1 VVAEPVSTID
11 ATPPPGSLSRLA
23 PGLAMLRGYQI
34 GWLRYDLPAG
44 LSVAAVA
51 LPIAI
56 AYSQLAGFP
65 PVVGLYAS
73 ILPLVVYA
81 VLGTSRQLIV
91 NPDAAT
97 CAMVAA
103 IVAPLAG
110 GDAAL
115 YSTLAVSLAVLTGVA
130 CVIAGF
136 FRLGF
141 LADFLGKPVLVGFM
155 NGIAI
160 SIVIGQIGKV
170 FGFSL
175 ESGRVMPRLIEFAS
189 KLEGTHLLTLAI
201 GVTTFAVMR
210 GVRRFFPRLPAPL
223 VALVVA
229 VALVELFGLDHRGV
243 AVLGAVPAGLPDL
256 RWTPVPA
263 AHLGSLVSGAA
274 GLALVSFTSGMITA
288 RSFAARNRYEIDVD
302 REFIALGA
310 CNIAAGVSQGF
321 AVTGADSRTAISD
334 VMGGKTQVTGL
345 VAAATMALVL
355 LFLTGPL
362 QYLPIS
368 ALGAVLIAA
377 ALGLFDWWALV
388 RLYRIHEGEFAVCLT
403 AMLGVV
409 TFGAL
414 QGIVL
419 AIALAMLVLL
429 IRSSRPGDAVLGRV
443 DGRQGF
449 FDVADHEGATAL
461 PGLVLYRFNASV
473 IFYNAPYFKRRVLAV
488 AASNPGARWL
498 IVDGAPI
505 VHLDST
511 GADTI
516 AVLADDLASRG
527 IRLAIGGVL
536 PQVRLMLERSGALE
550 RLGADAVFPTLRTAV
565 EACESSLT
573 IAKPGAGVIASRSAL
588 VTRPDVRGE
597 QT

>member
-1 VVAEPVSTID
+1 VTPID
-11 ATPPPGSLSRLA
+11 TTPPTGRLSRIA
-23 PGLAMLRGYQI
+23 PGLAMLGAYRI
-34 GWLRYDLPAG
+34 EWLRYDVAAG

-56 AYSQLAGFP
+56 AYAQLAGFP

-115 YSTLAVSLAVLTGVA
+115 YSALAVSLAVLTGVA
-130 CVIAGF
+130 CVVAGF

-175 ESGRVMPRLIEFAS
+175 ESGRVIPRLIEFAS
-189 KLEGTHLLTLAI
+189 KLEGTHLATLAI

-223 VALVVA
+223 VALIVA
-229 VALVELFGLDHRGV
+229 VALVEVFGLDHRGV

-256 RWTPVPA
+256 RWTPVPS
-263 AHLGSLVSGAA
+263 AHFGSLLSGAA

-321 AVTGADSRTAISD
+321 AVTGADSRTAIND

-368 ALGAVLIAA
+368 ALGAVLISAA
-377 ALGLFDWWALV
+377 VGLFDWRALG

-409 TFGAL
+409 ALGAL

-449 FDVADHEGATAL
+449 FDVADHEGAAAV

-473 IFYNAPYFKRRVLAV
+473 IFYNAPYFRRRVLAV
-488 AASNPGARWL
+488 AAASPGATWL

-516 AVLADDLASRG
+516 AALAEDLAPRG
-527 IRLAIGGVL
+527 MRLVIGGVL
-536 PQVRLMLERSGALE
+536 PQVWQMLERSGALE
-550 RLGADAVFPTLRTAV
+550 HLGADAVFPTLRAAV
-565 EACESSLT
+565 EACESSFT
-573 IAKPGAGVIASRSAL
+573 TASRVNAPL
-588 VTRPDVRGE
+588 VH
-597 QT
+597 

>member
-1 VVAEPVSTID
+1 VTPID
-11 ATPPPGSLSRLA
+11 ATPPTGKLSRIA
-23 PGLAMLRGYQI
+23 PGLAMLGAYRME
-34 GWLRYDLPAG
+34 WLRYDVAAG

-56 AYSQLAGFP
+56 AYAQLAGFP

-115 YSTLAVSLAVLTGVA
+115 YSALAVSLAVLTGVA
-130 CVIAGF
+130 CVVAGC

-175 ESGRVMPRLIEFAS
+175 DSGRIIPRLIEFAS
-189 KLEGTHLLTLAI
+189 KLEATHLPTLTI
-201 GVTTFAVMR
+201 GVMTFAVMR

-229 VALVELFGLDHRGV
+229 VALVELLGLDHRGV

-263 AHLGSLVSGAA
+263 AHLGSLLSGAA

-368 ALGAVLIAA
+368 ALGAVLISA
-377 ALGLFDWWALV
+377 ALGLFDWRALV

-409 TFGAL
+409 TLGAL

-449 FDVADHEGATAL
+449 VDVADHEGAAAV
-461 PGLVLYRFNASV
+461 PGLALYRFNASV

-488 AASNPGARWL
+488 AAASPGATWL

-516 AVLADDLASRG
+516 AALAEDLASQG
-527 IRLAIGGVL
+527 MRLAIGGVL
-536 PQVRLMLERSGALE
+536 PQVRQMLERSGALE
-550 RLGADAVFPTLRTAV
+550 RLGADAVFPTLRAAV
-565 EACESSLT
+565 EACESSFT
-573 IAKPGAGVIASRSAL
+573 TASRVNAQL
-588 VTRPDVRGE
+588 VH
-597 QT
+597 